1 MAKTPRRD
9 GKAPEAPGPEEL
21 DPAEQALFREVDED
35 LRAERMRAL
44 WKRYGAYVIGA
55 AVLVVVI
62 VAGFQGWTAWQ
73 ASVQAD
79 ESRRYFQ
86 AIAGE
91 TLDRQALTELAGDGR
106 TGFAAM
112 ADLQAARDLAQS
124 GDIDGAIAALDAL
137 SSDGTRPLPVRNVAA
152 MLAALY
158 ALDVESPQAVR
169 GRVSG
174 LTQEDSPWRFMAREI
189 LALNALNV
197 GDEAE
202 ARRLFAELGN
212 AREAPPGVRAR
223 ASELLALLGGGTDD
237 GASASDGE
245 ETSPTD
251 QEG

>member
-1 MAKTPRRD
+1 VAKTPRRN
-9 GKAPEAPGPEEL
+9 GKAPDAPDPDEL
-21 DPAEQALFREVDED
+21 DPAQQALFREVDED

-44 WKRYGAYVIGA
+44 WKQYGAYVIGA
-55 AVLVVVI
+55 AVLVVAI

-86 AIAGE
+86 AVAGE
-91 TLDRQALTELAGDGR
+91 TLDRQALTDLAGDGR

-112 ADLQAARDLAQS
+112 ADLQAARDLAQA
-124 GDIDGAIAALDAL
+124 GDAVGAIAALDAL

-158 ALDVESPQAVR
+158 ALDVESAQAVR

-174 LTQEDSPWRFMAREI
+174 LTAEDSPWRFMAREI
-189 LALNALNV
+189 MALSALNA

-202 ARRLFAELGN
+202 ARRLFADLGN
-212 AREAPPGVRAR
+212 APEAPPGVRAR
-223 ASELLALLGGGTDD
+223 ASELLALMGGGAND
-237 GASASDGE
+237 GANDGGGE
-245 ETSPTD
+245 EPSPTD